1 MNFASDNTSP
11 AHPRVMEALARANE
25 GYAQSYGEDTLTRAA
40 EARIRDV
47 FEAPE
52 ATVAFVAT
60 GTAANALSAALL
72 CPPWGALY
80 AHEGAHIFY
89 DECGAP
95 EFYTGGAKVVGVPG
109 AHGRIDADA
118 LAAAITAQM
127 TGDAHSVVP
136 SALSITNATEAGTVH
151 RPEDVARLAA
161 VARTRGLGV
170 HMDGARLANALAA
183 SGAAPAEMTWKA
195 GVDVLSLGGTKNG
208 LMAAE
213 AVVVFD
219 GARAESLPFR
229 RMRAGHLWSKHR
241 FLAAQMLAY
250 LDGGLWLELARAANA
265 MAARLAQGL
274 ARLSGVELL
283 HPVEANEVFAA
294 FPRAAHRKLREAGA
308 AYALWPETQSLE
320 GVAEAPL
327 SARMVASWCTQ
338 EEEVDRFLE
347 VLANAL
353 G

>member
-1 MNFASDNTSP
+1 MNFASDNTAP
-11 AHPRVMEALARANE
+11 AHPKVIEAVLRANE
-25 GYAQSYGEDTLTRAA
+25 GFAPSYGEDALTRAA
-40 EARIRDV
+40 EERIAEL
-47 FEAPE
+47 FGALEAV
-52 ATVAFVAT
+52 VALVAT

-80 AHEGAHIFY
+80 AHEGAHVFY

-95 EFYTGGAKVVGVPG
+95 EFYTGGAKIVPVPG
-109 AHGRIDADA
+109 AHGRIDAEA
-118 LAAAITAQM
+118 LAAAIAAQT
-127 TGDAHSVVP
+127 TGNVHSVVP

-151 RPEDVARLAA
+151 APADVARLSGLAKA
-161 VARTRGLGV
+161 HGLGV

-183 SGAAPAEMTWKA
+183 TGATPAEMTWQA
-195 GVDVLSLGGTKNG
+195 GVDVVSFGGTKNG

-219 GARAESLPFR
+219 AGRAESLPFR

-241 FLAAQMLAY
+241 FLAAQMLAS
-250 LDGGLWLELARAANA
+250 LEGGLWLELASRANL
-265 MAARLAQGL
+265 MAARLAEGMG
-274 ARLSGVELL
+274 RLGGVELL

-294 FPRAAHRKLREAGA
+294 FPRAAHRKLQEAGA

-320 GVAEAPL
+320 GDADAPV
-327 SARMVASWCTQ
+327 SARMVTSWCTP

-347 VLANAL
+347 VLADAL